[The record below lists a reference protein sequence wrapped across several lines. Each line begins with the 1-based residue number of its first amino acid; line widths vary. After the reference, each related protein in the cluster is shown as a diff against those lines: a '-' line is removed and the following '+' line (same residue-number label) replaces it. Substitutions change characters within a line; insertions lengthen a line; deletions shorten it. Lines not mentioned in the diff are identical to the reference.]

1 MIRVLEVASWAYF
14 DDAKVAEAIGL
25 EEGKTVAALIPIGFP
40 KFTPDATPR
49 KETADLISYI
59 D

>member
-1 MIRVLEVASWAYF
+1 MGVL

-25 EEGKTVAALIPIGFP
+25 EEGKTGAALIPIGFP

>member
-1 MIRVLEVASWAYF
+1 MGVF
-14 DDAKVAEAIGL
+14 DDAKVAEVIGL
-25 EEGKTVAALIPIGFP
+25 EEGKTVTALIPIGFP